1 MIATGDFAISG
12 TDTVQT
18 AFNIGNASVEVNRTV
33 GINAIACAG
42 ISSQSA
48 AGDGHIAGAAID
60 GTGRCGNGCI
70 ATTDVNTGFCPD
82 RRIITGG
89 ADHLQGTT
97 LDQHGGLSIDHIT
110 AVADSFHIT
119 GIQRHAAGGIDGA
132 GFIRIGREFSAIHA
146 INVHIAIGI
155 NGIVVG
161 IRSDVV
167 IAVQING
174 QVAIGADAA
183 NSRNANLEIMQRQR
197 TGRAKPGI
205 AATGW
210 PAGNDRTVFRQV
222 LSGTQ
227 GNACDRYRSGI
238 GSLGR
243 LLQCR
248 DQQTNQSQRKQNAK

>member
-18 AFNIGNASVEVNRTV
+18 AFNIGNATVEVNRTV

-48 AGDGHIAGAAID
+48 IGDGHIAGAAID
-60 GTGRCGNGCI
+60 STGRCGNGCI
-70 ATTDVNTGFCPD
+70 ATTDLNTGLCPD
-82 RRIITGG
+82 SRIITGG

-97 LDQHGGLSIDHIT
+97 LDQHGGLGIDHIT
-110 AVADSFHIT
+110 AVADSLHIT
-119 GIQRHAAGGIDGA
+119 GIKRHATGGIDGA
-132 GFIRIGREFSAIHA
+132 GFIRMGNELSAILA
-146 INVHIAIGI
+146 INEHIAIGI

-167 IAVQING
+167 IAVQRNG
-174 QVAIGADAA
+174 QVAIGTDAA

-205 AATGW
+205 ATTGRL
-210 PAGNDRTVFRQV
+210 AGNDRTVFRQV
-222 LSGTQ
+222 LSGT
-227 GNACDRYRSGI
+227 
-238 GSLGR
+238 
-243 LLQCR
+243 
-248 DQQTNQSQRKQNAK
+248 